1 MCVHTAA
8 DVGPPYKGGLVL
20 HFDNTTEP
28 GVTNPITKDA
38 EAAKELYNM
47 TAEVIADKGFP
58 DIMDY
63 LLPDNNAVAPDI

>member
-1 MCVHTAA
+1 M
-8 DVGPPYKGGLVL
+8 L

-47 TAEVIADKGFP
+47 TVEVIADKGFP

-63 LLPDNNAVAPDI
+63 LLPDNNAVAPEI